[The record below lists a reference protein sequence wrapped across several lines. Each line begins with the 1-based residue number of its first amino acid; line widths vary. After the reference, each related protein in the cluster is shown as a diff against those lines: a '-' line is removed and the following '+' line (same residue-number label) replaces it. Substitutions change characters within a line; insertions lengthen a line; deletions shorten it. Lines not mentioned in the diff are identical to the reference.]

1 MQLDFSP
8 WYRWPERGNYPG
20 IKHPGV
26 YVVAI
31 SPDDIGGAAFSLRPE
46 VVYVGMTNESPWGLD
61 GRLWEFDSTIS
72 LRRCQHGGA
81 DRVVFKH
88 RDYEAL
94 CKQLFVA
101 LWHMQYD
108 PTSKKP
114 DDLRGK
120 GEVAR
125 AEYECFARAVEQLGS
140 LPEFNRSDSPKYTK
154 RVKEF

>member
-1 MQLDFSP
+1 MVPVVGARHLSGHQASGCI
-8 WYRWPERGNYPG
+8 R
-20 IKHPGV
+20 
-26 YVVAI
+26 VAI
-31 SPDDIGGAAFSLRPE
+31 SANAIASTAFSFRPE

-72 LRRCQHGGA
+72 LRGCQHGGA

-101 LWHMQYD
+101 LWHRQYD
-108 PTSKKP
+108 PSGKKP
-114 DDLRGK
+114 GDLRGK

-125 AEYECFARAVEQLGS
+125 TEYECFARAVEQLGN
-140 LPEFNRSDSPKYTK
+140 LPEFNRKKDSPKYTK
-154 RVKEF
+154 LVRDF